1 MKTDWHWNNTNLGR
15 AALETLYYRGDLV
28 IHHKD
33 GNRKYY
39 GLAERY
45 IPQEILK
52 EENPLKNEWEFFRME
67 NLPKD

>member
-52 EENPLKNEWEFFRME
+52 RRKSIEERMGVFRME